1 MEKEEKEQ
9 FESTFKAGIRNNKRF
24 FSCAEDC
31 KHIDKSGT
39 EKDKVYFC
47 KYFGEFL
54 LEDADR
60 KIILPCEQCLITS
73 LFDGYFNCIYEM
85 NK

>member
-1 MEKEEKEQ
+1 MYKQ
-9 FESTFKAGIRNNKRF
+9 FESKIIVGINDNKRF

-54 LEDADR
+54 LENADR
-60 KIILPCEQCLITS
+60 EIILPCEKCIIIS
-73 LFDGYFNCIYEM
+73 LFDGYFNCVYEM

>member
-1 MEKEEKEQ
+1 MEKEQKL
-9 FESTFKAGIRNNKRF
+9 ESTFKAGIRNNKRF
-24 FSCAEDC
+24 LSCDKDC

-54 LEDADR
+54 LEDTDR
-60 KIILPCEQCLITS
+60 EIILPCEKCLITS
-73 LFDGYFNCIYEM
+73 LFDGYFNCLYEM